1 MSRWEFNLKKYD
13 EKCEGMTEPFG
24 YKFEK
29 DVRGAYGGG
38 DSYLKVEKNINNLN
52 KINKSEVNKSTTST
66 AISEK
71 VLDKKAWGIC
81 LNAFKGL
88 VMNIFVM
95 FMSGGA
101 SGIFGIIFIV
111 YSVYNILKSL
121 LNIND
126 AFKSVENN
134 SNQKFWAQKFCF
146 ALLNFLVFLY
156 IMNVCS
162 NSGLLPIRSADYFY
176 FIPHQTIRQKAMST
190 VF

>member
-1 MSRWEFNLKKYD
+1 MSRWEFNLKKYE
-13 EKCEGMTEPFG
+13 EKCEGITEPFG

-29 DVRGAYGGG
+29 DVRGTYGSG
-38 DSYLKVEKNINNLN
+38 DSYLKPEKNINNLN
-52 KINKSEVNKSTTST
+52 KINKSEVNKSTTSS
-66 AISEK
+66 AINEK

-88 VMNIFVM
+88 VMNLFVM

-121 LNIND
+121 FNIND
-126 AFKSVENN
+126 AFKSVEIN
-134 SNQKFWAQKFCF
+134 SNQKFWPQKICF